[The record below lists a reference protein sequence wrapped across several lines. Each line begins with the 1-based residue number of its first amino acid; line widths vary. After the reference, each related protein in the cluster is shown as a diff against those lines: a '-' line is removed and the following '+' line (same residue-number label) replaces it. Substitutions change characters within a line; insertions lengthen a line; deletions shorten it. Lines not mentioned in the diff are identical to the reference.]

1 MPQVLVLKKSLRA
14 PFLVILKVG
23 VPLFAFP
30 FYRSFFY
37 RFAFSSSDIWD
48 YLELD
53 DPSTSNDPTGDGLP
67 LARPLQQALEEGL
80 PSPISVDDFLIA
92 DVPLVA
98 PLGHPSP
105 SVDIRG
111 HHPPMASVPP
121 AEDVFSDSD
130 LLVGKSGA
138 GGQRQLPSGIVERLL
153 CVSFFFFFFAPLSP
167 FSLFIIIFLLFSDGP
182 TLIPPARDVLEAV
195 GRCCFFSLCSIL
207 QVFGLCI

>member
-1 MPQVLVLKKSLRA
+1 MFPSLLSLFIVL
-14 PFLVILKVG
+14 
-23 VPLFAFP
+23 
-30 FYRSFFY
+30 SFTGLL
-37 RFAFSSSDIWD
+37 FSSSDIWD

-153 CVSFFFFFFAPLSP
+153 CVSFFFFFF
-167 FSLFIIIFLLFSDGP
+167 FFVTLFPVYHYISFVFRWSHSNSSGQGCFGGGGTLLLF
-182 TLIPPARDVLEAV
+182 L
-195 GRCCFFSLCSIL
+195 SLLNSTGI
-207 QVFGLCI
+207 